1 MLNGKTVIWKMANM
15 CLKHRNLQ
23 EVHQQLRIMN
33 GVWKI
38 WDDICIS
45 DLIPE
50 DWEKSDE
57 IKSVDTLLQGKYLK
71 IPRVTLRDVFQ
82 GLLSK
87 AMVEGLSSLGVKKN
101 IGLAIT
107 SNYGGDI
114 GFVVMIFFGVHKAT
128 FEYSHTY
135 ETYLAMI
142 NSVPEDVLKS
152 PKKLVKGIINCPVD
166 LEVYNAD
173 NKLVGRIKD
182 NKIDTSIVSEGEVD
196 LEVIGDSKQF
206 KINASLNY
214 KIKLTGNA
222 DGKMDYILS
231 TEDLDA
237 GEEQRILFKDISV
250 SNKRMM
256 EMNISPD
263 VSLKDQSL
271 RSENGKEIH
280 YDQLLEQGDLNTLSV
295 ATEVQGMGTA
305 SSFTN
310 LTYGDAV
317 VLKAETD
324 ENNEFIGWYD
334 EKGNFV
340 SKESEY
346 PIVVTENRTYQA
358 RFTNCFV
365 QLQNYQAPDV
375 VQMEIGD
382 TTSLAIEVVP
392 HNSTVKTCIL
402 ESLNQDIVQV
412 DDYGILQARK
422 AGVAKIKICSPDEKI
437 VCYTTVV
444 VGKDTPVPSIN
455 PRTTEEPT
463 PSPKVSEEPV
473 LPTPCASSVPEAT
486 EKPNLIPSAS
496 SYPMGISPGRTDV
509 SKQPYDSVP
518 TPTEQKKKDKKQ
530 KKNKRDILSNIRIK
544 RIKRKKRG
552 IYIEFTKVKK
562 ATKYEIQWSTTK
574 TFKKPKT
581 ITLKK
586 NKYLLKCKKKKLYF
600 RIRARRGKRKGKWTK
615 KIKER

>member
-1 MLNGKTVIWKMANM
+1 M

-57 IKSVDTLLQGKYLK
+57 IKGAETL
-71 IPRVTLRDVFQ
+71 FQ

-114 GFVVMIFFGVHKAT
+114 GYFVMMYFLIHNNGEYTNT

-142 NSVPEDVLKS
+142 NSVPEDVLKA

-166 LEVYNAD
+166 LEVYNSD
-173 NKLVGRIKD
+173 NELVGRIKD
-182 NKIDTSIVSEGEVD
+182 NKIDTSIESEGEVD

-250 SNKRMM
+250 SNKRIM

-271 RSENGKEIH
+271 KSENGKEIH
-280 YDQLLEQGDLNTLSV
+280 YDQLLEQDDLNTLSV

-305 SSFTN
+305 SSFAN

-340 SKESEY
+340 SKEPEY

-365 QLQNYQAPDV
+365 ELENYQAPDV

-392 HNSTVKTCIL
+392 HNATVKTCIL

-463 PSPKVSEEPV
+463 PSPKASKEPV

-496 SYPMGISPGRTDV
+496 SYPMGTSSGRTDV

-518 TPTEQKKKDKKQ
+518 TPTKQKEKDKKQ

-600 RIRARRGKRKGKWTK
+600 RIRARRGKKKGKWTK

>member
-15 CLKHRNLQ
+15 CLMHRNLQ

-57 IKSVDTLLQGKYLK
+57 IKSVETLFQGKYLK
-71 IPRVTLRDVFQ
+71 LPRVTLRDVFQ
-82 GLLSK
+82 GLLLK

-114 GFVVMIFFGVHKAT
+114 GYFVMMYFLIHNNGEYTNT

-142 NSVPEDVLKS
+142 NSVPEDVLKA
-152 PKKLVKGIINCPVD
+152 PKKLVKGIINCP
-166 LEVYNAD
+166 
-173 NKLVGRIKD
+173 
-182 NKIDTSIVSEGEVD
+182 VD

-263 VSLKDQSL
+263 VSLK
-271 RSENGKEIH
+271 SENGKEIH
-280 YDQLLEQGDLNTLSV
+280 YDQLLEQDDLNTLSV
-295 ATEVQGMGTA
+295 TTEVQGMGTA

-317 VLKAETD
+317 VLKAEMD

-340 SKESEY
+340 SKEPEY

-392 HNSTVKTCIL
+392 HNATVKTCII

-422 AGVAKIKICSPDEKI
+422 TGVAKIRICSPDEKI

-463 PSPKVSEEPV
+463 ASPNAGKEPV

-496 SYPMGISPGRTDV
+496 SYPMGTSPGRTDV
-509 SKQPYDSVP
+509 SKQPHDSEL

-600 RIRARRGKRKGKWTK
+600 RIRARRGKKKGKWTK

>member
-15 CLKHRNLQ
+15 CLMHQNLQ

-57 IKSVDTLLQGKYLK
+57 IKSAETLLQGKCLK
-71 IPRVTLRDVFQ
+71 IPCVTLRDVFQ

-87 AMVEGLSSLGVKKN
+87 TMVEGLSSLGVKKN
-101 IGLAIT
+101 IGLALL

-114 GFVVMIFFGVHKAT
+114 GYFVMMYFFIHNNGITTDT

-142 NSVPEDVLKS
+142 NSVPEDVLKA
-152 PKKLVKGIINCPVD
+152 PKKLVKGIINCP
-166 LEVYNAD
+166 
-173 NKLVGRIKD
+173 
-182 NKIDTSIVSEGEVD
+182 VD

-250 SNKRMM
+250 SNKRIM

-271 RSENGKEIH
+271 KSENGKEIH
-280 YDQLLEQGDLNTLSV
+280 YDQLLEQEDLNTLSV
-295 ATEVQGMGTA
+295 TTEVQGMGTA

-317 VLKAETD
+317 VLKAEMD

-340 SKESEY
+340 SKEPEY

-365 QLQNYQAPDV
+365 ELENYQAPDV

-392 HNSTVKTCIL
+392 HNATVKTCIL

-422 AGVAKIKICSPDEKI
+422 AGVAKIRICSPDEKI

-444 VGKDTPVPSIN
+444 VGKDTPVPSIS

-463 PSPKVSEEPV
+463 ASPNAGKEPV
-473 LPTPCASSVPEAT
+473 LPTPCTSSVPEAT
-486 EKPNLIPSAS
+486 EKPNLMPSAS
-496 SYPMGISPGRTDV
+496 SYPMGTSPGRTDV
-509 SKQPYDSVP
+509 SKQPHDSEL

-600 RIRARRGKRKGKWTK
+600 RIRARRGKKKGKWTK

>member
-1 MLNGKTVIWKMANM
+1 
-15 CLKHRNLQ
+15 
-23 EVHQQLRIMN
+23 MN

-57 IKSVDTLLQGKYLK
+57 IKSAETL
-71 IPRVTLRDVFQ
+71 FQ

-114 GFVVMIFFGVHKAT
+114 GYFVMMYFLIHNNGEYTNT

-142 NSVPEDVLKS
+142 NSVPEDVLKA

-173 NKLVGRIKD
+173 NELVGRIKD
-182 NKIDTSIVSEGEVD
+182 NKIDTSIESEGEVD

-271 RSENGKEIH
+271 KSENGKEIH
-280 YDQLLEQGDLNTLSV
+280 YDQLLEQDDLNTLSV
-295 ATEVQGMGTA
+295 TTEVQGMGTA

-340 SKESEY
+340 SKEPEY

-392 HNSTVKTCIL
+392 HNATVKTCII

-422 AGVAKIKICSPDEKI
+422 TGVAKIRICSPDEKI

-444 VGKDTPVPSIN
+444 VGKETPVPSIN

-463 PSPKVSEEPV
+463 PSPKVSEEPTPSPKASKEPV

-486 EKPNLIPSAS
+486 EKPNLIPSTS
-496 SYPMGISPGRTDV
+496 SYPMGTSSGRTDV
-509 SKQPYDSVP
+509 SKQPYDSEL

>member
-1 MLNGKTVIWKMANM
+1 MF
-15 CLKHRNLQ
+15 NLQ
-23 EVHQQLRIMN
+23 GIYVKWKKVI
-33 GVWKI
+33 WKI

-45 DLIPE
+45 DLISE
-50 DWEKSDE
+50 DWGKSDE
-57 IKSVDTLLQGKYLK
+57 IESVETL
-71 IPRVTLRDVFQ
+71 FQ

-101 IGLAIT
+101 IGLALLP
-107 SNYGGDI
+107 NYGGDI

-166 LEVYNAD
+166 LEV
-173 NKLVGRIKD
+173 
-182 NKIDTSIVSEGEVD
+182 
-196 LEVIGDSKQF
+196 IGDSKQF

-214 KIKLTGNA
+214 KIKFTGNA

-444 VGKDTPVPSIN
+444 VGKDTPVPSIS

-463 PSPKVSEEPV
+463 ASPNAGKEPV
-473 LPTPCASSVPEAT
+473 LPTPCTSSVPEAT
-486 EKPNLIPSAS
+486 EKPNLMPSAS
-496 SYPMGISPGRTDV
+496 SYPMGTSPGRTDV

-518 TPTEQKKKDKKQ
+518 TPTKQKEKDKKQ

-544 RIKRKKRG
+544 RIKRKKQG

-600 RIRARRGKRKGKWTK
+600 RIRARRGKKKGKWTK

>member
-1 MLNGKTVIWKMANM
+1 
-15 CLKHRNLQ
+15 
-23 EVHQQLRIMN
+23 
-33 GVWKI
+33 
-38 WDDICIS
+38 
-45 DLIPE
+45 
-50 DWEKSDE
+50 
-57 IKSVDTLLQGKYLK
+57 
-71 IPRVTLRDVFQ
+71 
-82 GLLSK
+82 
-87 AMVEGLSSLGVKKN
+87 
-101 IGLAIT
+101 
-107 SNYGGDI
+107 
-114 GFVVMIFFGVHKAT
+114 
-128 FEYSHTY
+128 
-135 ETYLAMI
+135 
-142 NSVPEDVLKS
+142 
-152 PKKLVKGIINCPVD
+152 
-166 LEVYNAD
+166 
-173 NKLVGRIKD
+173 
-182 NKIDTSIVSEGEVD
+182 
-196 LEVIGDSKQF
+196 
-206 KINASLNY
+206 
-214 KIKLTGNA
+214 
-222 DGKMDYILS
+222 
-231 TEDLDA
+231 
-237 GEEQRILFKDISV
+237 
-250 SNKRMM
+250 
-256 EMNISPD
+256 
-263 VSLKDQSL
+263 
-271 RSENGKEIH
+271 
-280 YDQLLEQGDLNTLSV
+280 
-295 ATEVQGMGTA
+295 MGTA
-305 SSFTN
+305 SSFAN
-310 LTYGDAV
+310 LTYGHAV

-340 SKESEY
+340 SKEPEY

-392 HNSTVKTCIL
+392 HNATVKTCII

-444 VGKDTPVPSIN
+444 VGKDTPVPSIS

-463 PSPKVSEEPV
+463 ASPNAGKEPV
-473 LPTPCASSVPEAT
+473 LPTPCTSSVPEAT
-486 EKPNLIPSAS
+486 EKPNLMPSAS
-496 SYPMGISPGRTDV
+496 SYPMGTSPGRTDV
-509 SKQPYDSVP
+509 SKQPHDSEL

-562 ATKYEIQWSTTK
+562 ATKYEIQWSTKK

-600 RIRARRGKRKGKWTK
+600 RIRARRGKKKGKWTK

>member
-1 MLNGKTVIWKMANM
+1 MF
-15 CLKHRNLQ
+15 NLQ
-23 EVHQQLRIMN
+23 GIYVKWKKVI
-33 GVWKI
+33 WKI

-45 DLIPE
+45 DLISE
-50 DWEKSDE
+50 DWGKSDE
-57 IKSVDTLLQGKYLK
+57 IESVETL
-71 IPRVTLRDVFQ
+71 FQ

-101 IGLAIT
+101 IGLALL

-128 FEYSHTY
+128 FEYSHIY

-152 PKKLVKGIINCPVD
+152 LKKLVKGIINCP
-166 LEVYNAD
+166 
-173 NKLVGRIKD
+173 
-182 NKIDTSIVSEGEVD
+182 VD

-444 VGKDTPVPSIN
+444 VGKDTPVPSIS

-463 PSPKVSEEPV
+463 ASPNAGKEPV
-473 LPTPCASSVPEAT
+473 LPTPCTSSVPEAT
-486 EKPNLIPSAS
+486 EKPNLMPSAS
-496 SYPMGISPGRTDV
+496 SYPMGTSPGRTDV

-518 TPTEQKKKDKKQ
+518 TPTKQKEKDKKQ

-600 RIRARRGKRKGKWTK
+600 RIRARRGKKKGKWTK

>member
-1 MLNGKTVIWKMANM
+1 M
-15 CLKHRNLQ
+15 
-23 EVHQQLRIMN
+23 
-33 GVWKI
+33 
-38 WDDICIS
+38 
-45 DLIPE
+45 
-50 DWEKSDE
+50 
-57 IKSVDTLLQGKYLK
+57 
-71 IPRVTLRDVFQ
+71 
-82 GLLSK
+82 
-87 AMVEGLSSLGVKKN
+87 
-101 IGLAIT
+101 
-107 SNYGGDI
+107 
-114 GFVVMIFFGVHKAT
+114 
-128 FEYSHTY
+128 
-135 ETYLAMI
+135 
-142 NSVPEDVLKS
+142 
-152 PKKLVKGIINCPVD
+152 
-166 LEVYNAD
+166 
-173 NKLVGRIKD
+173 
-182 NKIDTSIVSEGEVD
+182 D

-214 KIKLTGNA
+214 KIKFTGNA

-444 VGKDTPVPSIN
+444 VGKDTPVPSIS

-463 PSPKVSEEPV
+463 ASPNAGKEPV
-473 LPTPCASSVPEAT
+473 LPTPCTSSVPEAT
-486 EKPNLIPSAS
+486 EKPNLMPSAS
-496 SYPMGISPGRTDV
+496 SYPMGTSPGRTDV

-518 TPTEQKKKDKKQ
+518 TPTKQKEKDKKQ

-600 RIRARRGKRKGKWTK
+600 RIRARRGKKKGKWTK